1 MIDSRAARHFD
12 FLLLLFAT
20 ALVAYGALLIYSAQL
35 SEHPGG
41 VNLAHPLTKQLM
53 FAIFGLCV
61 MFAVAWLD
69 YRVFGQMAVGLYA
82 LAVLMLVAV
91 IFIGDSAFG
100 SRRWFTFA
108 GQQIQASEIAKL
120 FVIIALA
127 RYLADRQAH
136 IRETRVFLISLAMAA
151 VPGALVLAEPDM

>member
-1 MIDSRAARHFD
+1 MIDSRSARHFD

-69 YRVFGQMAVGLYA
+69 YRVFGQMAVGIYA

-120 FVIIALA
+120 FVIIALPA
-127 RYLADRQAH
+127 ILQTAKRTYGK
-136 IRETRVFLISLAMAA
+136 
-151 VPGALVLAEPDM
+151 PGSS

>member
-12 FLLLLFAT
+12 FLLVLFA
-20 ALVAYGALLIYSAQL
+20 ACLVAYGALLIYSAQL

-82 LAVLMLVAV
+82 LAVLMLVDCN
-91 IFIGDSAFG
+91 FIYDFS
-100 SRRWFTFA
+100 
-108 GQQIQASEIAKL
+108 
-120 FVIIALA
+120 FVLC
-127 RYLADRQAH
+127 
-136 IRETRVFLISLAMAA
+136 
-151 VPGALVLAEPDM
+151 GW

>member
-1 MIDSRAARHFD
+1 MLVKHFNIVRFVFFFFFSSRRRHTRCGRD
-12 FLLLLFAT
+12 WSSDVCSSDL
-20 ALVAYGALLIYSAQL
+20 
-35 SEHPGG
+35 HPGG
-41 VNLAHPLTKQLM
+41 VNFAHPLTKQLA
-53 FAIFGLCV
+53 FAVVGLCV

-69 YRVFGQMAVGLYA
+69 YRVFGQMAVGLYV

-91 IFIGDSAFG
+91 LFIGDSAYG

-108 GQQIQASEIAKL
+108 GQQIQASEVAKL

-136 IRETRVFLISLAMAA
+136 
-151 VPGALVLAEPDM
+151 